1 MGLMTYGAQIAA
13 GVGSLW
19 NHCHLPLGFT
29 NTTLWRE
36 ELCLVGFNG
45 CQMITKGV
53 FSWSST
59 YLVIL
64 NARQKSV
71 LDILSNGHFV
81 SICSHRRYRSLPSAH
96 SARRDLFAARHL
108 LMGSPCHWLYGTR
121 KWSEWAFNYF
131 IVNAGCQEGKDMIGF
146 DYWVTAAEKKKR
158 VFGIFVSSLWSGPS
172 QSTVYHFA
180 LKLLDYIRSSLSRK
194 GSGFFSVLLHFPVH
208 MLPSRSEKRVTLPLL
223 AGRGKCAALWQMN
236 DVKQTYLYSFRAE
249 EEENPSV
256 TDVMGTAMCECAC
269 I

>member
-131 IVNAGCQEGKDMIGF
+131 IVNAGCQEGKIWSDLI
-146 DYWVTAAEKKKR
+146 TESQQQKKKN
-158 VFGIFVSSLWSGPS
+158 
-172 QSTVYHFA
+172 VYLGFLSAVCDLGRLHN
-180 LKLLDYIRSSLSRK
+180 LQYII
-194 GSGFFSVLLHFPVH
+194 LH
-208 MLPSRSEKRVTLPLL
+208 
-223 AGRGKCAALWQMN
+223 
-236 DVKQTYLYSFRAE
+236 
-249 EEENPSV
+249 
-256 TDVMGTAMCECAC
+256 
-269 I
+269 